1 MTPTGQAMLAARST
15 VEDSPKIN
23 KRHAAAL
30 GGGMA
35 LEWFDF
41 SVYGLV
47 AALLAPHFFPASDPV
62 ASTLSALGVFAAG
75 FAARPLAAIVCG
87 PMADRAGHKK
97 ILLIS
102 VTAMAA
108 STLVMGLLPTYSQ
121 IGPWAAILLVLAR
134 LVQGLSTGIEQAVAN
149 AAVLELADPR
159 HMGRFAGIVSGS
171 VLQAGILGAALV
183 SFVVSAIVGGDN
195 MAEWGWRIPFIIGGL
210 AGVVIFYLRRALPE
224 TGAVTREGNKPQST
238 SEVWKGVWKNRLGFT
253 AIIFVVAATQVAN
266 YAWTVGLP
274 SLARSVHSE
283 DPTVIFGVMTGL
295 GLIMVVTGP
304 IAGSLCDKYSNSKI
318 FTILRLALAPT
329 MFLML
334 IYAAPGM
341 WVLAAVV
348 LLGGIVVALNQVLFN
363 YIISTLMP
371 SECRATGVAVG
382 YGIAVALFGG
392 TSSYILLWAQQHG
405 LFWAFTL
412 YAAALCLIS
421 VLLYRLALRKGQVHF
436 GN

>member
-1 MTPTGQAMLAARST
+1 MAPIGHAMLVAPSMAES
-15 VEDSPKIN
+15 SPKIN
-23 KRHAAAL
+23 KRHATAL
-30 GGGMA
+30 GAGMA

-47 AALLAPHFFPASDPV
+47 AALLAPHFFPSGDPV
-62 ASTLSALGVFAAG
+62 ASTLSALGVFAVG
-75 FAARPLAAIVCG
+75 FAARPLAAAVFG
-87 PMADRAGHKK
+87 PMADRAGHKNV
-97 ILLIS
+97 LLIS
-102 VTAMAA
+102 VAAMAI
-108 STLVMGLLPTYSQ
+108 STLTMGLLPTYSQ
-121 IGPWAAILLVLAR
+121 VGPWGAVLLVAAR

-149 AAVLELADPR
+149 AAMLELADPR
-159 HMGRFAGIVSGS
+159 HMGRFACIVSGS
-171 VLQAGILGAALV
+171 VLQAGILCAALV
-183 SFVVSAIVGGDN
+183 SFVVSGIVGGEN
-195 MAEWGWRIPFIIGGL
+195 MAAWGWRIPFVVGGL
-210 AGVVIFYLRRALPE
+210 AGVVIFYLRRTLPE
-224 TGAVTREGNKPQST
+224 TGANTRENHKPQST
-238 SEVWKGVWKNRLGFT
+238 PEVWKGVWKNRLGFV

-274 SLARSVHSE
+274 SLARSSYSE
-283 DPTVIFGVMTGL
+283 DPTVIFGLMTGL

-304 IAGSLCDKYSNSKI
+304 IAGSLCDKYGNSKI

-329 MFLML
+329 MFLLL

-371 SECRATGVAVG
+371 SECRTTGVAVG

-405 LFWAFTL
+405 LFWAFAV

-421 VLLYRLALRKGQVHF
+421 VVLYRLALQKGQIHF
-436 GN
+436 GD